1 MTWRRRLGI
10 AVAILMA
17 VAMVLALATWR
28 ASMPLPASLGSSA
41 SSASATHFLA
51 ADGTQLNLS
60 FKGALNRAAV
70 LPVSGIPPLL
80 REAFIASEDHRYWH
94 HGGVDW
100 RARFA
105 ALGGNARAGRIE
117 RGASTIGEQVARI
130 LKPRPRSYWSHWI
143 AGFDADR
150 LLHRFGHAEVLAFY
164 LNQVPYGAQ
173 RRGVAQAAHYY
184 FGREV
189 GALDPAEQLA
199 LAVLVRSPQGYD
211 PRSHPRALRRAVDQL
226 AMRMRASHAIS
237 AVEADAIL
245 RAPIQPGSMSL
256 AVDAGP
262 FVVYAQQ
269 RAQALGFT
277 EPVQRTTLDA
287 TLQQFV
293 QQTLRKRVAE
303 LRDRGVRNAA
313 ALVVDNTTGAVLA
326 WAVAP
331 GGDAYGIDPVLTPR
345 QPGSTLKPFVYGLAI
360 ARLGWQPDHVLEDS
374 PLAERID
381 EGVHRYR
388 NYSGRHYGRVSLRY
402 ALANS
407 LNIPAVR
414 TAQAVGVPAIVDE
427 LQRFGFTT
435 FDKSSDYYGPAI
447 VLGDGAVSLFDLVQ
461 GYASLA
467 RHGRF
472 LPLHALEEV
481 PQPDPV
487 EVLPAPVTSLLAN
500 ILSDPDARAAEFGDD
515 SVLDLPL
522 PTAIK
527 TGTSSDYHDL
537 WTVGFDDRYTVG
549 VWMGRLDG
557 KATDQLTGSLGPAPV
572 LRQIFANLRMAAP
585 YAGLWHSPALRAVE
599 ACEWIGPP
607 PCVRRQDWHVPA
619 GAEATAN
626 TAAAT
631 PHPAIAQPLQGE
643 MLAIDPRTPLASQ
656 RFRFTLDS
664 AGLAIKR
671 VVWSVDGST
680 LPEADGDSASWKLM
694 PGAHR
699 VSARVWVMDNA
710 QPLELGPVAFG
721 VAGSKTPADL

>member
-1 MTWRRRLGI
+1 MTWRRRSGI
-10 AVAILMA
+10 AVAMMMA
-17 VAMVLALATWR
+17 AALVLAVATWR
-28 ASMPLPASLGSSA
+28 ALMPLPASLGISDFH
-41 SSASATHFLA
+41 ASATHFVA
-51 ADGTQLNLS
+51 ADGTPLNLS
-60 FKGALNRAAV
+60 FKGSLNRAAV
-70 LPVSGIPPLL
+70 LPASRIPPLV
-80 REAFIASEDHRYWH
+80 REAFVASEDRRYWQ

-105 ALGGNARAGRIE
+105 ALWGNARAGRVE

-173 RRGVAQAAHYY
+173 RRGVAQAARYY
-184 FGREV
+184 FGREL
-189 GALDPAEQLA
+189 GALDPAEQFA

-226 AMRMRASHAIS
+226 AARMRAAHSIS
-237 AVEADAIL
+237 AVEADAIE
-245 RAPIQPGSMSL
+245 RAPIQPGDMPL

-262 FVVYAQQ
+262 FVVYARQ
-269 RAQALGFT
+269 RARALGFK
-277 EPVQRTTLDA
+277 EPVLRTTLDA

-293 QQTLRKRVAE
+293 QQTLRKRVVE

-313 ALVVDNTTGAVLA
+313 ALVVDNATGAVLA

-331 GGDAYGIDPVLTPR
+331 EGGAYAIDPVLTPR
-345 QPGSTLKPFVYGLAI
+345 QPGSTLKPFVYGLAMT
-360 ARLGWQPDHVLEDS
+360 RLGWQPDHVLEDS

-467 RHGRF
+467 RHGEF
-472 LPLHALEEV
+472 LPLRVLEDV
-481 PQPDPV
+481 PQPDPAG
-487 EVLPAPVTSLLAN
+487 VLPAPVASLLAN
-500 ILSDPDARAAEFGDD
+500 ILSDPDARAAEFGSD

-522 PTAIK
+522 PTAVK
-527 TGTSSDYHDL
+527 TGTSSDYHDI
-537 WTVGFDDRYTVG
+537 WTLGFDDRYTVG

-585 YAGLWHSPALRAVE
+585 YAGLWHSPALRATE
-599 ACEWIGPP
+599 TCEWIGPP
-607 PCVRRQDWHVPA
+607 PCVHRQDWYLPSRSDAV
-619 GAEATAN
+619 AESA
-626 TAAAT
+626 
-631 PHPAIAQPLQGE
+631 PSRPSPAIAQPLQGE
-643 MLAIDPRTPLASQ
+643 MLAIDPRTPRASQ
-656 RFRFTLDS
+656 QFQFALDS
-664 AGLAIKR
+664 DGLAIRR
-671 VVWSVDGST
+671 VVWSVDGAPLAESG
-680 LPEADGDSASWKLM
+680 GDSASWSLV

-699 VSARVWVMDNA
+699 VSARVWVEGEA
-710 QPLELGPVAFG
+710 SALELGPVAFS
-721 VAGSKTPADL
+721 VAKTGTDD

>member
-10 AVAILMA
+10 AVAMMMA
-17 VAMVLALATWR
+17 AALVLAVATWR
-28 ASMPLPASLGSSA
+28 ALMPLPASLGISDSH
-41 SSASATHFLA
+41 ASATHFVA
-51 ADGTQLNLS
+51 ADGTPLNLS
-60 FKGALNRAAV
+60 FKGSLNRAAV
-70 LPVSGIPPLL
+70 LPASRIPPLV
-80 REAFIASEDHRYWH
+80 REAFVASEDHRYWQ

-105 ALGGNARAGRIE
+105 ALWGNARAGHVE

-130 LKPRPRSYWSHWI
+130 LEPRPRSYWSHWI

-150 LLHRFGHAEVLAFY
+150 LLRRFGHAEVLAFY

-173 RRGVAQAAHYY
+173 RRGVAQAARYY
-184 FGREV
+184 FGREL
-189 GALDPAEQLA
+189 GALDPAEQFA

-226 AMRMRASHAIS
+226 AARMRAAHSIS
-237 AVEADAIL
+237 AVEADAIE
-245 RAPIQPGSMSL
+245 RAPIQPGDMPL

-269 RAQALGFT
+269 RARALGFK
-277 EPVQRTTLDA
+277 EPVLRTTLDA

-293 QQTLRKRVAE
+293 QQTLRKRVVE

-313 ALVVDNTTGAVLA
+313 ALVVDNATGAVLA

-331 GGDAYGIDPVLTPR
+331 EGGAYAIDPVLTPR
-345 QPGSTLKPFVYGLAI
+345 QPGSTLKPFVYGLAMT
-360 ARLGWQPDHVLEDS
+360 RLGWQPDHVLEDS

-467 RHGRF
+467 RHGEF
-472 LPLHALEEV
+472 LPLRVLEDV
-481 PQPDPV
+481 PQPDPAG
-487 EVLPAPVTSLLAN
+487 VLPAPVASLLAN
-500 ILSDPDARAAEFGDD
+500 ILSDPDARAAEFGSD

-522 PTAIK
+522 PTAVK
-527 TGTSSDYHDL
+527 TGTSSDYHDI
-537 WTVGFDDRYTVG
+537 WTLGFDDRYTVG

-572 LRQIFANLRMAAP
+572 LRQIFANLRMVAP
-585 YAGLWHSPALRAVE
+585 YAGLWHSPALRATE
-599 ACEWIGPP
+599 TCEWIGPP
-607 PCVRRQDWHVPA
+607 PCVHRQDWYLPSRSDAV
-619 GAEATAN
+619 AESA
-626 TAAAT
+626 
-631 PHPAIAQPLQGE
+631 PSRPSPAIAQPLQGE
-643 MLAIDPRTPLASQ
+643 MLAIDPRTPRASQ
-656 RFRFTLDS
+656 QFQFALDS
-664 AGLAIKR
+664 DGLAIRR
-671 VVWSVDGST
+671 VVWSVDGAPLAESG
-680 LPEADGDSASWKLM
+680 GDSASWSLVS
-694 PGAHR
+694 GAHR
-699 VSARVWVMDNA
+699 VSARVWVEGEA
-710 QPLELGPVAFG
+710 SALELGPVAFS
-721 VAGSKTPADL
+721 VAKTGTDD